1 MAETQNVTTV
11 EINDA
16 IFCTHFKEIVRSDA
30 HNHKMSPEYLL
41 IAYSVPIVTSM
52 EEKRMIRSSGWVY
65 PSYKHMAARVLM
77 KPSFPYLNS
86 LRISLV

>member
-1 MAETQNVTTV
+1 MAETQNAPSTV

-16 IFCTHFKEIVRSDA
+16 IFCTHFKEVVRSDS
-30 HNHKMSPEYLL
+30 HNCKTSPKYLL

-52 EEKRMIRSSGWVY
+52 EEKRMIRSLGWVP
-65 PSYKHMAARVLM
+65 PSYKHMAAGVLT
-77 KPSFPYLNS
+77 KSSSYFNS